1 MPWQIGIDE
10 AGYGPNLG
18 PLVMTAVACHVPKG
32 DIDPWK
38 LLAKAVRRQGEEED
52 GRLLVAD
59 SKEVYSPAR
68 GLGPLETSVLSM
80 LVGGGVT
87 AAIGSREAPDA
98 GSLGHLLERLSQSCL
113 EELRGEHWYR
123 GDTPLPVAAGSEQVA
138 AGSEAVRLA
147 CKHAGIEW
155 GLVGSAIVPAPRFN
169 GLVEKWGSKG
179 SVLGLALVDLVQRC
193 LELPGFEPLALVV
206 DKHGGRNHYS
216 ALLQHAFA
224 DGLVL
229 GCEEGANRSEYVVI
243 GLERPVRVTFMPR
256 ADVDNF
262 CVALASMVSKYLREL
277 LMGEFN
283 RFWQQEVPGLQ
294 ATAGYPG
301 DSSRFFEEI
310 APALAKLGIER
321 RRIWR
326 ER

>member
-18 PLVMTAVACHVPKG
+18 PLVMTAVACHVPKAG
-32 DIDPWK
+32 SDPWK
-38 LLAKAVRRQGEEED
+38 LLTKAVRRQGERED

-59 SKEVYSPAR
+59 SKEIYSPAR

-87 AAIGSREAPDA
+87 AALASELAGGLLAPLLQC
-98 GSLGHLLERLSQSCL
+98 LGPSCL
-113 EELRGEHWYR
+113 EELQEEHWYR
-123 GDTPLPVAAGSEQVA
+123 GDTRLPVAAEWEQVA
-138 AGSEAVRLA
+138 AGAEAVRQ
-147 CKHAGIEW
+147 CCEHAGIEW
-155 GLVGSAIVPAPRFN
+155 GLVASAVVPAPRFN

-193 LELPGFEPLALVV
+193 LELPGFDSLALVV

-216 ALLQHAFA
+216 AVLQHAFA

-243 GLERPVRVTFMPR
+243 GLDRPVRVTFMPR
-256 ADVDNF
+256 ADGENF

-283 RFWQQEVPGLQ
+283 RFWQREVPGLE

-301 DSSRFFEEI
+301 DSARFFEEI